1 VSATPTVS
9 IITPAYNASA
19 FLSQTVASALAQ
31 TWQDFELLIVDD
43 GSTDDTQEVARA
55 WERADSRVSVLTRPH
70 GGPSAARN
78 TAIAHGRGSHYAL
91 LDSDDLW
98 HPTFLGSQMEIFA
111 GHRNIDVVTGN
122 AYNLG
127 GPQDGQPV
135 NPAGTACRELSLL
148 NILER
153 ENSVF
158 IMSVFRRAV
167 IERIVGFDETLP
179 LNEDY
184 DFWIRAAHAGFTFI
198 HNPVPLGHYRR
209 RPDSISANE
218 IQMVTG
224 IMHVFRQAGELCAD
238 RPREL
243 AAIRK
248 QLARFEEE
256 RLLASAKANLV
267 HWNFAAAAVDFN
279 SLFDVRRDFSSAV
292 IARMSRY
299 APGILLWAY
308 RMKCAMRGRAR
319 LAVAPSPMP
328 SAAIHASAAASPG
341 IPQEIAMF
349 SSVPA
354 HATPPA
360 PLELRYD
367 RGLTLEAD
375 RFAFGRN
382 WLRFLTVLDQERILR
397 AETSLLT
404 MLKESTLEGRRFL
417 DIGSGSGL
425 FSLAARRLGATVH
438 SFDLDPESVH
448 CALELRRRYFPGDVR
463 WRIEQGSALDRDYL
477 ASLGKFDVVYSWGV
491 LHHTGRMYEALENAA
506 LPVASSG
513 KLFVAIYNDL
523 GSRTARWRLIK
534 RTYNRLPRLMRPAF
548 TALAAAP
555 NEARAFAGA
564 CLKGEALGYLRSWTA
579 VGERG
584 MSRWR
589 DVVDWVGGYPYEA
602 ATPEQIFHFYDVR
615 GFKLVTLKCG
625 GVGLGCNEFVFVRD
639 NP

>member
-1 VSATPTVS
+1 VSPSPAVS
-9 IITPAYNASA
+9 IITPAYNASE

-31 TWQDFELLIVDD
+31 TWRDFELLIVDD

-55 WERADSRVSVLTRPH
+55 WAHTDSRVTVLTRPH

-78 TAIAHGRGSHYAL
+78 TAIAHARGSYFAL

-98 HPTFLGSQMEIFA
+98 APAFLDSQMAVFA
-111 GHRNIDVVTGN
+111 SLRRADIVTGN

-127 GPQDGQPV
+127 GAHDGQPV
-135 NPAGTACRELSLL
+135 NPAATACREISLL

-158 IMSVFRRAV
+158 IMSVFRRAI
-167 IERIVGFDETLP
+167 IERIIGFDETLP

-184 DFWIRAAHAGFTFI
+184 DFWIRAAHAGFVFV

-224 IMHVFRQAGELCAD
+224 IMRVFRHARELCAD

-243 AAIRK
+243 AAIHK

-267 HWNFAAAAVDFN
+267 QWNFAAAAADFN
-279 SLFDVRRDFSSAV
+279 SLFDVRRNFSSAV
-292 IARMSRY
+292 IARMSRH
-299 APGILLWAY
+299 APGTLLWAY
-308 RMKCAMRGRAR
+308 RMKGAIRQTAHVV
-319 LAVAPSPMP
+319 AAPSS
-328 SAAIHASAAASPG
+328 SAAPALQASAAAHAG
-341 IPQEIAMF
+341 LPQRFTTI
-349 SSVPA
+349 
-354 HATPPA
+354 PA
-360 PLELRYD
+360 PDPDTPFPPGELPRD
-367 RGLTLEAD
+367 AGPTLDAD

-382 WLRFLTVLDQERILR
+382 WLRFLTVLDEERILR
-397 AETSLLT
+397 AEVSLLT
-404 MLKESTLEGRRFL
+404 MLKESSLEGRRFL

-438 SFDLDPESVH
+438 SFDLDPESVR
-448 CALELRRRYFPGDVR
+448 CALELRRRYFARDAR

-477 ASLGKFDVVYSWGV
+477 VSLGQFDVVYSWGV

-506 LPVASSG
+506 LPVAPRG

-523 GSRTARWRLIK
+523 GSRTNRWRVVK
-534 RTYNRLPRLMRPAF
+534 RTYNRLPRVVRPAF
-548 TALAAAP
+548 TAVAAAP

-564 CLKGEALGYLRSWTA
+564 CLKGHALGYLRSWKA

-589 DVVDWVGGYPYEA
+589 DIVDWVGGYPYEA
-602 ATPEQIFHFYDVR
+602 ATPEQIFDFYEAR
-615 GFKLVTLKCG
+615 GFRLVTLKCG
-625 GVGLGCNEFVFVRD
+625 GVGLGCNEFVFTRD
-639 NP
+639 VA